1 MSEKIFRFLNMDYS
15 KLSKKT
21 ILLVSYTILLMVLI
35 FWFNFKGV
43 DNIIINS
50 ESTLNN
56 FESVK
61 LIGEDSLAFGSSY
74 YGFGLENLFNSYISK
89 YIDNYL
95 ILIIYFLIFGLTL
108 FILYDFL
115 IKNYVSKDIIFL
127 FFTFFSIS
135 PIVLY
140 NLFSLNESIISFF
153 LFSLILY
160 LDNLYRNTNSI
171 WYLILYFLLL
181 IFILP
186 FLTLFNSLIFYL
198 FYLCYLFSL
207 RDQKKLFYIFYILSI
222 VIFLYVLSEY
232 IVFFG
237 LANLFVFHNI
247 SFFEFLQ
254 SLISDFG
261 AKFGVNIFFFILSF
275 VGIYKLWIIKYKL
288 RFMYVFFVFL
298 ILFHIFFNP
307 FNNFY
312 SSLFICLFGAV
323 GYIIFK
329 NRHWSNLN
337 IKSFT
342 LLLLFCGLLFS
353 TISFY
358 VRLPSFD
365 INEDQ
370 IAFLKGIDEIEYI
383 NIVCGLY
390 WG

>member
-1 MSEKIFRFLNMDYS
+1 M
-15 KLSKKT
+15 
-21 ILLVSYTILLMVLI
+21 
-35 FWFNFKGV
+35 
-43 DNIIINS
+43 
-50 ESTLNN
+50 
-56 FESVK
+56 
-61 LIGEDSLAFGSSY
+61 
-74 YGFGLENLFNSYISK
+74 
-89 YIDNYL
+89 
-95 ILIIYFLIFGLTL
+95 
-108 FILYDFL
+108 
-115 IKNYVSKDIIFL
+115 
-127 FFTFFSIS
+127 
-135 PIVLY
+135 
-140 NLFSLNESIISFF
+140 
-153 LFSLILY
+153 
-160 LDNLYRNTNSI
+160 
-171 WYLILYFLLL
+171 
-181 IFILP
+181 
-186 FLTLFNSLIFYL
+186 
-198 FYLCYLFSL
+198 
-207 RDQKKLFYIFYILSI
+207 SI

-383 NIVCGLY
+383 NIEDGNIKNSFLNKKDGIFSDATILSHPKYSNFIKFYNGKVLADLNDIRIKSIDSADDQIDLLMTQNINFALKLIKKYDIDFVLVSKDMENGDLWYYRTDGLQLFFNEKFRGEKLFDLVWFNADY
-390 WG
+390 KLYRVEKLFFLE